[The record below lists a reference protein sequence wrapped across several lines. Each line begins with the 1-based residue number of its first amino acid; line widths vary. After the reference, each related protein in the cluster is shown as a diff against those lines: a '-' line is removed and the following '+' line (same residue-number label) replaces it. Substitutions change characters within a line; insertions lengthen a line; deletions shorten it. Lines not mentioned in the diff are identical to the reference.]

1 MFMQILGILKTKSYP
16 TTQATFQ
23 QHNIKSIIM
32 LLPRIF
38 KPSYHL
44 HEVQMKYK
52 NIPEKFEFKYV

>member
-1 MFMQILGILKTKSYP
+1 MQILGILKTKSYP

-23 QHNIKSIIM
+23 QHNIESMIM

-38 KPSYHL
+38 KPSCNF

-52 NIPEKFEFKYV
+52 NIPEKF